1 LHSPILADGI
11 SKFMVSQNAEKLVV
25 VDVLDSSPKKYT
37 AHEEWVQ
44 GSGVCEVITQLSVI
58 PMTNRK
64 VVAKK
69 VGWKN
74 YPNNL
79 PLGWWVSGLDLTTMK
94 PQEFGQFKP
103 DEKILIDGD
112 EVKYISD
119 KGHPYDAIALPH
131 PDPEYWQRV
140 LDDVS
145 ILVDIDE
152 GTKKSGAGMT
162 CGFPSL
168 ALCGVAMW
176 QRKGELVSNLAAVA
190 VPGRTLRIR
199 YDMDVLIKKEVQ
211 CEVKKLAEALEK
223 RNCSVLV
230 AMWDPALGL
239 KIDDVLVNHGE
250 EVVKKIMADAIPYTQ
265 WLKSMEAQ
273 FSDIDESHDTGEKK
287 KTKKPPTPQV
297 VTGRLAEEFGHQLKY
312 DEEQQTWRKW
322 SGKHW
327 GKMGLGAFRSWLK
340 KTLDGKGVNYGTS
353 AFLEDVR
360 KLLECDLRQLKWE
373 FWDKSRYINFNNCVF
388 DGAKAQSEPHCPGMG
403 FTSHLPYN
411 YKPLEG
417 NLGGSLEALR
427 VNCPKVH
434 KFLHTTMQGDERKMF
449 KLLAIINALLKY
461 RFFDLQM
468 FVHLVGAPGSGKG
481 KFMRFCQKLVG
492 KGNTIACQLDKLG
505 DGSTKASL
513 MDKQLV
519 VFPDERKP
527 VGIDSILSLTG
538 GDEISYRELYQPAA
552 SAHFYGSIMIASNK
566 PIFIGD
572 TTGLERRLCLVQFNN
587 PIAVEERKHS
597 LEQELDSEIPACIAI
612 ALSLTDD
619 AVTQAIQGIG
629 ASRIAA
635 YKAKEWEM
643 KVEVN
648 SVAAFFDS
656 ELVLDPTVTTRV
668 GKIYDAY
675 KYFCEEGGLS
685 KFSIVKFPRL
695 LADIFA
701 DENLRVT
708 RHQGAVAYFEGVRIR
723 ENSDTH
729 LTHSQVLE
737 GVSEG
742 VVGSLKGVSEGVAP
756 PPDKGLR
763 ELRELDHKL
772 STRSEND
779 GDYLAPC
786 EESGAE
792 LEESNLEL
800 EDLPS
805 STPSTPSNVV
815 PVGDTTPLAT
825 PINSP
830 KSSPQLPE
838 TQANKHLAS
847 TPADEMRGVLA
858 SGSSPA
864 EKRTAA
870 REVWKQFEKV
880 PFSQRGQQRGLF
892 WKNLERTNEE
902 NKARLLTFTD
912 LSEGE
917 KLKYVGREE
926 QYKGLELTAYS
937 ADGTG
942 GITVTCLKPDGTR
955 TTWIPLRDLRRPL

>member
-1 LHSPILADGI
+1 VNGKEL
-11 SKFMVSQNAEKLVV
+11 
-25 VDVLDSSPKKYT
+25 
-37 AHEEWVQ
+37 
-44 GSGVCEVITQLSVI
+44 
-58 PMTNRK
+58 
-64 VVAKK
+64 
-69 VGWKN
+69 
-74 YPNNL
+74 
-79 PLGWWVSGLDLTTMK
+79 
-94 PQEFGQFKP
+94 
-103 DEKILIDGD
+103 
-112 EVKYISD
+112 KYITD
-119 KGHPYDAIALPH
+119 KRHPYDAIALPH

-145 ILVDIDE
+145 IPVDIDE
-152 GTKKSGAGMT
+152 GAKKSGAGIT

-190 VPGRTLRIR
+190 VPERTLRIR
-199 YDMDVLIKKEVQ
+199 YDMDLLIKKEVRW
-211 CEVKKLAEALEK
+211 EVKKLAQALEQ
-223 RNCSVLV
+223 RGCNVLV
-230 AMWDPALGL
+230 AMWNPELGL
-239 KIDDVLVNHGE
+239 KIDDVKVNHGE
-250 EVVKKIMADAIPYTQ
+250 EMVKKIMADAIPYAQ
-265 WLKSMEAQ
+265 WLKNMEAQ
-273 FSDIDESHDTGEKK
+273 FSDIDEPHDTGEEK
-287 KTKKPPTPQV
+287 KTKKPPTP
-297 VTGRLAEEFGHQLKY
+297 REIALKIAEEYGSIWKFDNEQKVWRIWNEKCWEKTEIGVFGSLVM
-312 DEEQQTWRKW
+312 TV
-322 SGKHW
+322 
-327 GKMGLGAFRSWLK
+327 
-340 KTLDGKGVNYGTS
+340 LDAKNVTYPGNAYI
-353 AFLEDVR
+353 EDVV
-360 KLLECDLRQLKWE
+360 KLLEKKLRQPKWKT
-373 FWDKSRYINFNNCVF
+373 WDRKQFIGFGNCVL
-388 DGAKAQSEPHCPGMG
+388 DGMTGKTQPHSPGMG
-403 FTSHLPYN
+403 FTSHLPYD
-411 YKPLEG
+411 YKPPEG
-417 NLGGSLEALR
+417 DLGDSLEALR

-434 KFLHTTMQGDERKMF
+434 KFLHTAMQGDERKMF

-527 VGIDSILSLTG
+527 VGIDSILSFTG

-572 TTGLERRLCLVQFNN
+572 TTGLERRLCLINFDN
-587 PIAVEERKHS
+587 PIAAEKRKHA

-612 ALSLTDD
+612 ALSLSDD

-629 ASRIAA
+629 ASRIAE

-643 KVEVN
+643 KVETN
-648 SVAAFFDS
+648 SVAAFFDA
-656 ELVLDPTVTTRV
+656 ELVLDPTATTRV

-701 DENLRVT
+701 DENLPVT

-772 STRSEND
+772 STQSKND
-779 GDYLAPC
+779 GDYLTPC
-786 EESGAE
+786 EDSDAK

-800 EDLPS
+800 EDLPP

-815 PVGDTTPLAT
+815 PVSYTTPLAT

-838 TQANKHLAS
+838 TQANKQLAS
-847 TPADEMRGVLA
+847 TPADEMREVLA

-870 REVWKQFEKV
+870 REVWKQFEKI
-880 PFSQRGQQRGLF
+880 PLSQRGQQRGLF

>member
-1 LHSPILADGI
+1 MMLPQVAQIPTVI
-11 SKFMVSQNAEKLVV
+11 
-25 VDVLDSSPKKYT
+25 DVPASSLKSDPKNYS
-37 AHEEWVQ
+37 AFEEWTQ
-44 GSGVCEVITQLSVI
+44 GSGVSEVITKLNLKSLTDRGVI
-58 PMTNRK
+58 ALKLRW
-64 VVAKK
+64 KK
-69 VGWKN
+69 
-74 YPNNL
+74 YSDEH
-79 PLGWWVSGLDLTTMK
+79 PLGWWVSGLDLKTMK
-94 PQEFGQFKP
+94 PQAFGQFKP
-103 DEKILIDGD
+103 KTAIQLSPEDEKPA
-112 EVKYISD
+112 KYLTR
-119 KGHPYDAIALPH
+119 KGGYDAIALQH
-131 PDPEYWQRV
+131 PEEDYWQRV
-140 LDDVS
+140 IDDPS
-145 ILVDIDE
+145 IPIALDE
-152 GTKKSGAGMT
+152 GVKKAGMLMT
-162 CGFPSL
+162 LGFVAL
-168 ALCGVAMW
+168 ALCGVWMGLK
-176 QRKGELVSNLAAVA
+176 KGGKELVNNLALLAVQ
-190 VPGRTLRIR
+190 GRPITIVFDADLAF
-199 YDMDVLIKKEVQ
+199 KSGVQ
-211 CEVKKLAEALEK
+211 QALKALATVLEK
-223 RNCSVLV
+223 KGCIVSVAIIPLE
-230 AMWDPALGL
+230 LESKG
-239 KIDDVLVNHGE
+239 IDDVRVKHGE
-250 EVVKKIMADAIPYTQ
+250 EMVKKIMADAIPYAQ
-265 WLKSMEAQ
+265 WVKNIEAQ
-273 FSDIDESHDTGEKK
+273 FSDIDESRDTRDEK

-297 VTGRLAEEFGHQLKY
+297 VTTRLAEEFGHQLKY

-327 GKMGLGAFRSWLK
+327 EKMGLGAFRSWLK
-340 KTLDGKGVNYGTS
+340 KTLDGKGVNYGGS

-360 KLLECDLRQLKWE
+360 KLLESDLRQLKWQ

-388 DGAKAQSEPHCPGMG
+388 DGAKAQSEPHCPGLG
-403 FTSHLPYN
+403 FTSHLPYD
-411 YKPLEG
+411 YKPLKG
-417 NLGGSLEALR
+417 DLGGSLEALR
-427 VNCPKVH
+427 INCPKVH
-434 KFLHTTMQGDERKMF
+434 KFLHTAMQGDERKMF

-572 TTGLERRLCLVQFNN
+572 TTGLERRLCLVQFDN

-597 LEQELDSEIPACIAI
+597 LEQELDSEIPACITI

-629 ASRIAA
+629 ASQIVEF
-635 YKAKEWEM
+635 KAKEWEM

-656 ELVLDPTVTTRV
+656 ELVLDPTATTRV

-675 KYFCEEGGLS
+675 KSFCEEGGLS

-695 LADIFA
+695 LADIFT
-701 DENLRVT
+701 DENLPVT
-708 RHQGAVAYFEGVRIR
+708 RHQGAVAYFEGVRMR
-723 ENSDTH
+723 EESDTH

-737 GVSEG
+737 GVTGSLKG
-742 VVGSLKGVSEGVAP
+742 VTGSLKGVSEGVAP
-756 PPDKGLR
+756 PLDKGLR
-763 ELRELDHKL
+763 ELREFTPKL
-772 STRSEND
+772 SRRSEND
-779 GDYLAPC
+779 DNYLPDSH
-786 EESGAE
+786 ESDKE
-792 LEESNLEL
+792 
-800 EDLPS
+800 EDLPP

-815 PVGDTTPLAT
+815 PVSDTTPLAT

-838 TQANKHLAS
+838 TQANKQLAS
-847 TPADEMRGVLA
+847 TPANQMREVLA

-880 PFSQRGQQRGLF
+880 PLSQRGQQRGLF

-902 NKARLLTFTD
+902 NKVRLLTFTD

-942 GITVTCLKPDGTR
+942 GITVTCLKPDSTR

>member
-1 LHSPILADGI
+1 MLPQ
-11 SKFMVSQNAEKLVV
+11 VAENPTVI
-25 VDVLDSSPKKYT
+25 DALDSAPQTYNT
-37 AHEEWVQ
+37 AFEEWTQ
-44 GSGVCEVITQLSVI
+44 GSGVSESITQLNVE
-58 PMTNRK
+58 PLTERG

-69 VGWKN
+69 LNKKK
-74 YPNNL
+74 YFDKF
-79 PLGWWVSGLDLTTMK
+79 PLGWWVSGLDLKTMK
-94 PQEFGQFKP
+94 RQIFGQFKP
-103 DEKILIDGD
+103 KEPIQSSKTKKPA
-112 EVKYISD
+112 KYLTPT
-119 KGHPYDAIALPH
+119 GGEYDAIALQH
-131 PDPEYWQRV
+131 PEEDYWQR
-140 LDDVS
+140 LIDDPS
-145 ILVDIDE
+145 IPIALDE
-152 GTKKSGAGMT
+152 GAKKAGMLMT
-162 CGFPSL
+162 LGFVAL
-168 ALCGVAMW
+168 ALCGVWMGLK
-176 QRKGELVSNLAAVA
+176 KGGKELVNNLALLAVQ
-190 VPGRTLRIR
+190 GRPITIVFDSDLAFKTSVQLALKALAT
-199 YDMDVLIKKEVQ
+199 VLKQKGCIVS
-211 CEVKKLAEALEK
+211 VAIIPLELECK
-223 RNCSVLV
+223 
-230 AMWDPALGL
+230 G
-239 KIDDVLVNHGE
+239 IDDVWAKYGE
-250 EVVKKIMADAIPYTQ
+250 EMVKKIMADAIPYSQ
-265 WLKSMEAQ
+265 WLKSLEAQ
-273 FSDIDESHDTGEKK
+273 VSNSESEARDTRDEK

-297 VTGRLAEEFGHQLKY
+297 VTTRLAEEFGHQLKY

-327 GKMGLGAFRSWLK
+327 EKMGLGAFRSWLK
-340 KTLDGKGVNYGTS
+340 NTLDGKGVNYGGS

-360 KLLECDLRQLKWE
+360 KLLECDLRQLKWQ

-388 DGAKAQSEPHCPGMG
+388 DGAKAQSEPHCAGMG
-403 FTSHLPYN
+403 FTSHLPYD
-411 YKPLEG
+411 YKPLKG
-417 NLGGSLEALR
+417 DLSDSLEALR

-434 KFLHTTMQGDERKMF
+434 KFLRTAMQGDERKMF

-538 GDEISYRELYQPAA
+538 GDEISYRELYQSAA

-572 TTGLERRLCLVQFNN
+572 TTGLERRLCLVQFDN
-587 PIAVEERKHS
+587 PIAAEERKHS

-629 ASRIAA
+629 ARQIVEF
-635 YKAKEWEM
+635 KAKEWEM

-656 ELVLDPTVTTRV
+656 ELVLDPTATTRV

-675 KYFCEEGGLS
+675 KSFCEEGGLS

-695 LADIFA
+695 LADIFT
-701 DENLRVT
+701 DENLPVT
-708 RHQGAVAYFEGVRIR
+708 RHQGAVAYFEGVRMR
-723 ENSDTH
+723 EESDTH
-729 LTHSQVLE
+729 LTHSQFLE
-737 GVSEG
+737 GVTGSLKG
-742 VVGSLKGVSEGVAP
+742 VTGSLKGVSEGVAP
-756 PPDKGLR
+756 PLDKGLR
-763 ELRELDHKL
+763 ELREFTPKL
-772 STRSEND
+772 STRGEND
-779 GDYLAPC
+779 DDYLPDSN
-786 EESGAE
+786 ESDNE
-792 LEESNLEL
+792 
-800 EDLPS
+800 EDLPP
-805 STPSTPSNVV
+805 STPSTPSKVL
-815 PVGDTTPLAT
+815 PVSDTTPLTT

-838 TQANKHLAS
+838 TQANKQLAS
-847 TPADEMRGVLA
+847 TRADEMREVLA

-917 KLKYVGREE
+917 RLKYVGREE
-926 QYKGLELTAYS
+926 EYKGLELTAYS

-942 GITVTCLKPDGTR
+942 RVTVTCIKPDGTL
-955 TTWIPLRDLRRPL
+955 TTWIPLRDLRRL

>member
-1 LHSPILADGI
+1 
-11 SKFMVSQNAEKLVV
+11 
-25 VDVLDSSPKKYT
+25 
-37 AHEEWVQ
+37 
-44 GSGVCEVITQLSVI
+44 
-58 PMTNRK
+58 
-64 VVAKK
+64 
-69 VGWKN
+69 
-74 YPNNL
+74 
-79 PLGWWVSGLDLTTMK
+79 
-94 PQEFGQFKP
+94 
-103 DEKILIDGD
+103 
-112 EVKYISD
+112 
-119 KGHPYDAIALPH
+119 
-131 PDPEYWQRV
+131 
-140 LDDVS
+140 
-145 ILVDIDE
+145 
-152 GTKKSGAGMT
+152 
-162 CGFPSL
+162 
-168 ALCGVAMW
+168 
-176 QRKGELVSNLAAVA
+176 
-190 VPGRTLRIR
+190 
-199 YDMDVLIKKEVQ
+199 
-211 CEVKKLAEALEK
+211 
-223 RNCSVLV
+223 
-230 AMWDPALGL
+230 
-239 KIDDVLVNHGE
+239 
-250 EVVKKIMADAIPYTQ
+250 
-265 WLKSMEAQ
+265 
-273 FSDIDESHDTGEKK
+273 
-287 KTKKPPTPQV
+287 
-297 VTGRLAEEFGHQLKY
+297 
-312 DEEQQTWRKW
+312 
-322 SGKHW
+322 
-327 GKMGLGAFRSWLK
+327 MGLGAFRSWLK
-340 KTLDGKGVNYGTS
+340 NTLDGKGVNYGGS

-360 KLLECDLRQLKWE
+360 KLLESDLRQLKWQ

-388 DGAKAQSEPHCPGMG
+388 DGAKAKAKPHCPGMG
-403 FTSHLPYN
+403 FTSHLPYD
-411 YKPLEG
+411 YKPLKG
-417 NLGGSLEALR
+417 DLGDSLEALR

-434 KFLHTTMQGDERKMF
+434 KFLHTAMQGDERKMF

-492 KGNTIACQLDKLG
+492 KGNTIACQLDKLA

-572 TTGLERRLCLVQFNN
+572 TTGLERRLCLVNFDN
-587 PIAVEERKHS
+587 PIAVEERRHS

-612 ALSLTDD
+612 ALSLSDD
-619 AVTQAIQGIG
+619 VVTQAIQGVG
-629 ASRIAA
+629 ASRIAE
-635 YKAKEWEM
+635 YKTKEWEM

-656 ELVLDPTVTTRV
+656 ELVLDPTITTRV
-668 GKIYDAY
+668 GKIYEAY
-675 KYFCEEGGLS
+675 KSFCEEGGLS

-701 DENLRVT
+701 DENLPVT
-708 RHQGAVAYFEGVRIR
+708 RHQGAVAYFEGVRMR
-723 ENSDTH
+723 EVSDTH

-737 GVSEG
+737 GVTGSLKG
-742 VVGSLKGVSEGVAP
+742 VTGSLKGVSEGVAP

-772 STRSEND
+772 STQSKND

-786 EESGAE
+786 EESDTE

-800 EDLPS
+800 KDLPP
-805 STPSTPSNVV
+805 STPSTPSSVV
-815 PVGDTTPLAT
+815 PASDTTSLAT

-838 TQANKHLAS
+838 TQANKQLAS
-847 TPADEMRGVLA
+847 TPADEMREVLA
-858 SGSSPA
+858 SGSNPA
-864 EKRTAA
+864 EKRIAA
-870 REVWKQFEKV
+870 REVWKQFEKI
-880 PFSQRGQQRGLF
+880 PLSQRGQQRGLF

-942 GITVTCLKPDGTR
+942 RVTVSCIKPDGTL

>member
-1 LHSPILADGI
+1 MTFARGLIYRILDGVPRNGKSEGGN
-11 SKFMVSQNAEKLVV
+11 SKCYPVPPSNLKSSLLTRKEKTTVDSSGFAFAHPFGWININIMMVHQIAEKLTVT
-25 VDVLDSSPKKYT
+25 DVPDSSPKKYS
-37 AHEEWVQ
+37 AKEEWVQ
-44 GSGVCEVITQLSVI
+44 GSGVCEVITQLSVT
-58 PMTNRK
+58 PMTDHK
-64 VVAKK
+64 VVGKK
-69 VGWKN
+69 VGWKK
-74 YPNNL
+74 YPDNL

-103 DEKILIDGD
+103 DQKILLNGK
-112 EVKYISD
+112 ELKYISD

-145 ILVDIDE
+145 IPVDLDE

-211 CEVKKLAEALEK
+211 REVKKLAKALEQ
-223 RNCSVLV
+223 RSCNVLV
-230 AMWDPALGL
+230 AMWDPELGL
-239 KIDDVLVNHGE
+239 KIDDVKVNHGE
-250 EVVKKIMADAIPYTQ
+250 EMVKKIMADAIPYAQ
-265 WLKSMEAQ
+265 WLKNMEAQ
-273 FSDIDESHDTGEKK
+273 VSDIDEPHDTRNEK

-297 VTGRLAEEFGHQLKY
+297 VTARLAEEFGHQFKY

-327 GKMGLGAFRSWLK
+327 EKMGLGAFRSWLK
-340 KTLDGKGVNYGTS
+340 KTLDGKGVNYGGS

-360 KLLECDLRQLKWE
+360 KLLESDLRQLKWKL
-373 FWDKSRYINFNNCVF
+373 WDKSRYINFNNCVF
-388 DGAKAQSEPHCPGMG
+388 DGAKAQSEPHCSGTG
-403 FTSHLPYN
+403 FTSHLPYD

-417 NLGGSLEALR
+417 DLGDSLEALR
-427 VNCPKVH
+427 INCPKVH
-434 KFLHTTMQGDERKMF
+434 KFLRTAMQDDERKMF

-527 VGIDSILSLTG
+527 VGIDSILSFTG

-572 TTGLERRLCLVQFNN
+572 TTGLERRLCLVQFDN

-629 ASRIAA
+629 GSQIVEF
-635 YKAKEWEM
+635 KAKEWEM

-648 SVAAFFDS
+648 SVAAFFDT
-656 ELVLDPTVTTRV
+656 ELVLDPTAKTPV
-668 GKIYDAY
+668 GKFYEAY
-675 KYFCEEGGLS
+675 KSFCEEGGLS

-695 LADIFA
+695 LSDILG
-701 DENLRVT
+701 EEKLPVT
-708 RHQGAVAYFEGVRIR
+708 RHQGRIAYFEGLRMR
-723 ENSDTH
+723 EQADTH
-729 LTHSQVLE
+729 LTHSQVLAGVDG
-737 GVSEG
+737 GVS
-742 VVGSLKGVSEGVAP
+742 GSLAGVDVGVEPAL
-756 PPDKGLR
+756 DMNQR
-763 ELRELDHKL
+763 ELRELPPKVFK
-772 STRSEND
+772 EN
-779 GDYLAPC
+779 
-786 EESGAE
+786 ERESKRDDD
-792 LEESNLEL
+792 LPDKKEESNSEINT
-800 EDLPS
+800 ERGLP
-805 STPSTPSNVV
+805 PSTP
-815 PVGDTTPLAT
+815 AT
-825 PINSP
+825 PANPVPATNKTPAQTPSKLPQPSP
-830 KSSPQLPE
+830 
-838 TQANKHLAS
+838 S
-847 TPADEMRGVLA
+847 TPATKRHHKEFKVGDRVRILD
-858 SGSSPA
+858 SGLHHKKDGKVVAVYFGNTENGYRIALDKESHMS
-864 EKRTAA
+864 
-870 REVWKQFEKV
+870 REV
-880 PFSQRGQQRGLF
+880 
-892 WKNLERTNEE
+892 
-902 NKARLLTFTD
+902 
-912 LSEGE
+912 
-917 KLKYVGREE
+917 
-926 QYKGLELTAYS
+926 
-937 ADGTG
+937 
-942 GITVTCLKPDGTR
+942 TVTVLHSQKFP
-955 TTWIPLRDLRRPL
+955 ILMKL